1 MTGRRPSR
9 GRPGCPGPFAIR
21 HPATRPAVVATRGT
35 SPWSNPVVPRTRSGH
50 APAHTRARGR
60 RAGLVGVAGGWHRW
74 RGSAPFGRVLMERS
88 VWAVRVVK
96 SVRGAVPQRQDGGP
110 GRGSSP
116 IWSRRWGST
125 ATWPGWSTGS
135 PTRGTPSSDGPDAVG
150 ALRAAEGVADRAV
163 RCGRVRP
170 ARSCSSSRTSTRW
183 PPRCEPAASRCSASR
198 PAVPGAIAPC
208 ISPTRT
214 DSWSSSRRRSAGA
227 FASCGRHRLP
237 VARRLL

>member
-21 HPATRPAVVATRGT
+21 PLGRSCRARGT
-35 SPWSNPVVPRTRSGH
+35 SSWSSPVVPRTRSGH
-50 APAHTRARGR
+50 APAHTRARDR

-74 RGSAPFGRVLMERS
+74 RGSALLMERS

-150 ALRAAEGVADRAV
+150 ALRAAEAWLTGQSGAAGFGRRDRAH
-163 RCGRVRP
+163 RRGRR
-170 ARSCSSSRTSTRW
+170 RGGRR
-183 PPRCEPAASRCSASR
+183 AANPSH
-198 PAVPGAIAPC
+198 PAVRRAGRPSLGPSHPAYR
-208 ISPTRT
+208 PTRT